1 MRRLWTDDVIWT
13 RQYIVEAVAGAP
25 DAQAAAERLLKN
37 QEDIGNAFVP
47 FYGEEMGGSLTDL
60 LKSHVLIAVD
70 LVNAAIVDDEQQ
82 FRRQERRWNDNAG
95 EIAAF
100 LSETNPCWPVKDVQD
115 LLSRELSFTKREL
128 GARFEEDWERD
139 IQSFDD
145 MLTEILTMAD
155 ALSEGLVS
163 QFPDRFD
170 APGYAAT
177 SSTMDQELSRP
188 REQVASALVEAE
200 RRAAGA
206 EARLTALQAEADELH
221 RLVGRLEVE
230 RAGLCRQLEISER
243 ALAAEEPEPKAEEP
257 AEAPAAL
264 IPSTVPTIISSPFQ
278 VNRSSFMKPEA
289 KATEEPGEAPAA
301 EEPAEEAAEE
311 PVDAEGGPGEE
322 PGTEAKAEPGEVTG
336 EEPAAEEPGEEPAE
350 EAAAEEPEPATD
362 ESQEAAPKE
371 EAAEEL
377 VWALLEARAEGD
389 EEALYRLMAEDVV
402 YHIPG
407 EGPYVGREAVLAAWN
422 RQAALLEEGDIEAD
436 LLDFAATGDH
446 VFTYV
451 EARGQIRGTGRPFSY
466 TTVTVYRIRG
476 DQIVEVRPHI
486 HDLDAYDEFW
496 SSVEPGTEAESER
509 EEPAEAT
516 AAEQPR
522 TEAEPG
528 EG

>member
-25 DAQAAAERLLKN
+25 DAQATAERLLKN
-37 QEDIGNAFVP
+37 QEDIGNAIVP

-206 EARLTALQAEADELH
+206 EARLTALQAEADELR

-230 RAGLCRQLEISER
+230 RADLCRQLEIEHAR
-243 ALAAEEPEPKAEEP
+243 AVKEPEAKAEGEPGEAAAAAAMTPSSVPNIIGSSGLYVRSRYTRTGEGP
-257 AEAPAAL
+257 AEAPA
-264 IPSTVPTIISSPFQ
+264 
-278 VNRSSFMKPEA
+278 
-289 KATEEPGEAPAA
+289 TEQPGTGAEGEPG

-311 PVDAEGGPGEE
+311 PGI
-322 PGTEAKAEPGEVTG
+322 EAAEPGEG
-336 EEPAAEEPGEEPAE
+336 PAEAPAAEQPEEEPAE
-350 EAAAEEPEPATD
+350 EAAE
-362 ESQEAAPKE
+362 
-371 EAAEEL
+371 
-377 VWALLEARAEGD
+377 
-389 EEALYRLMAEDVV
+389 
-402 YHIPG
+402 
-407 EGPYVGREAVLAAWN
+407 
-422 RQAALLEEGDIEAD
+422 
-436 LLDFAATGDH
+436 
-446 VFTYV
+446 
-451 EARGQIRGTGRPFSY
+451 
-466 TTVTVYRIRG
+466 
-476 DQIVEVRPHI
+476 
-486 HDLDAYDEFW
+486 
-496 SSVEPGTEAESER
+496 EPGTEAEG
-509 EEPAEAT
+509 
-516 AAEQPR
+516 
-522 TEAEPG
+522 EPG
-528 EG
+528 EERVEEPEALAGEAELGVRQLAESVTATISITLPQVGSVRVQWDFRSVEENPMPKKATPKEAPKKNAAPKGKSTVAKTAKTAA